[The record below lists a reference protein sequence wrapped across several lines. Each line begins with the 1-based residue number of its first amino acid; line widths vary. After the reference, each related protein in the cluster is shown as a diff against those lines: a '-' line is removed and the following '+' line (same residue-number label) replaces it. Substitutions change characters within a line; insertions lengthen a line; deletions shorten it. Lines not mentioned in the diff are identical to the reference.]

1 MLAVVE
7 RDIRPD
13 MEKPH
18 SVVLENV
25 CVSFNGDPSSNV
37 LDRINLTIP
46 AGEFVALVGKSG
58 CGKTTILNLLAGLIE
73 PTQGRISIHG
83 KDAAEG
89 REHVGYMFARDCLF
103 PWRRAQKNV
112 EMPLEARG
120 LPAEERRRRARRELD
135 RVGLGNFADY
145 YPKSL
150 SHGMRQRVAIART
163 WVLDPDILLMDEP
176 FAALD
181 AQTRLNLE
189 RDFLK
194 QWAERESTVIFVTH
208 DLPEAIALADRVIV
222 LGKGKIIYDDKMPF
236 GWPREPETVLADP
249 RFGQV
254 FAKIR
259 DLLD

>member
-1 MLAVVE
+1 MRAVEKEVS
-7 RDIRPD
+7 PD
-13 MEKPH
+13 TEKAC
-18 SVVLENV
+18 SVVLEDV
-25 CVSFNGDPSSNV
+25 SVSFSGNPGTKV
-37 LDRINLTIP
+37 LDNISLQIRE
-46 AGEFVALVGKSG
+46 GEFVALVGKSG

-73 PTQGRISIHG
+73 PKQGNIRIHG
-83 KDAAEG
+83 KEAAEG
-89 REHVGYMFARDCLF
+89 REHIGYMFARDCLF

-112 EMPLEARG
+112 EMPLEAKG
-120 LPAEERRRRARRELD
+120 VPAEERRARARRELK

-181 AQTRLNLE
+181 AQTRLTLE

-194 QWAERESTVIFVTH
+194 QWAERASTVIFVTH

-236 GWPREPETVLADP
+236 GWPRDPETVLADP
-249 RFGQV
+249 RFGKV
-254 FAKIR
+254 FAEIR
-259 DLLD
+259 DLLG